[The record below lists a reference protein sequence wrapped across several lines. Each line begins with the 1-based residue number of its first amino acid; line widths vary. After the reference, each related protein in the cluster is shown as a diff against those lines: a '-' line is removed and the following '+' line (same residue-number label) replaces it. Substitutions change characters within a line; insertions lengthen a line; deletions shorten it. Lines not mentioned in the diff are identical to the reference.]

1 MKPFTLISAILFA
14 IVALAHLVR
23 IVQGWEILVDD
34 VSIPVWVSVVG
45 VVVPGGLA
53 IMLYR
58 ESKRY

>member
-1 MKPFTLISAILFA
+1 MKPFTLISTILFA

>member
-1 MKPFTLISAILFA
+1 MLFA